1 MNVPENKSPENQKQP
16 RTSDLAILGINM
28 GVFALYT
35 ILCVLAG
42 QDALIGMVVLSVIH
56 GFIALIMAVI
66 QRRWIWVLAGLLIP
80 VIGFGTCL
88 SNLHLGHM

>member
-1 MNVPENKSPENQKQP
+1 MNLPEKKSLENQKQTK
-16 RTSDLAILGINM
+16 TSDLAILGINM
-28 GVFALYT
+28 GIFALYT
-35 ILCVLAG
+35 IICVLAG
-42 QDALIGMVVLSVIH
+42 QEALIGMVVLSVIH

-88 SNLHLGHM
+88 SNIHLGHM

>member
-1 MNVPENKSPENQKQP
+1 MNQPENQNTENQEQV

-35 ILCVLAG
+35 IISVLAG

-56 GFIALIMAVI
+56 GFIALIMAIV

-88 SNLHLGHM
+88 SNIHLGHM